1 MHSAPSAVTLT
12 VILAVFSL
20 FQLAL
25 ILGAP
30 LGQYVFGGQ
39 NKRLEGGQRILSL
52 IAIVVSAAVSY
63 AALTTVGVFSEEIH
77 STYVPDTGLVV
88 AMWGF
93 AAVVLYFMLTKLNSK
108 SKAERTVMAPLS
120 AVVLGLVSVVAFGL

>member
-12 VILAVFSL
+12 VILAAFSL

-39 NKRLEGGQRILSL
+39 SKRLEGGQRILSL
-52 IAIVVSAAVSY
+52 IAIIVSGAVSY
-63 AALTTVGVFSEEIH
+63 AALSTVGAFNDEIH
-77 STYVPDTGLVV
+77 TTYVPDTGLTV

-93 AAVVLYFMLTKLNSK
+93 AAVALAFMLSKLNSK
-108 SKAERTVMAPLS
+108 SKAERTVMAPLA
-120 AVVLGLVSVVAFGL
+120 AVVFGLVSVVAFGL

>member
-12 VILAVFSL
+12 VILAAFSL

-39 NKRLEGGQRILSL
+39 NKRLEAGQRLLSL
-52 IAIVVSAAVSY
+52 LAIVISGAVSY
-63 AALTTVGVFSEEIH
+63 AALSTVGAFSEEIH
-77 STYVPDTGLVV
+77 TAHVPDTGLTV

-93 AAVVLYFMLTKLNSK
+93 AAVVLVFMLNKLNSQ
-108 SKAERTVMAPLS
+108 SKAERTVMAPLA